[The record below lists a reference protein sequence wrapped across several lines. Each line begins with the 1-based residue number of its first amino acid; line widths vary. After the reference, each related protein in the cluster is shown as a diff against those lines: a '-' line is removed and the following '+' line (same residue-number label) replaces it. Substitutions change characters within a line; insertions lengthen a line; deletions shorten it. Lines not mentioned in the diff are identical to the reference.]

1 MQTTNIQE
9 SGSMSD
15 WIWTGILIFGA
26 MGLMLAV
33 MWITE
38 EGFTIL
44 EKKVKTISSKLSY
57 S

>member
-1 MQTTNIQE
+1 MIET
-9 SGSMSD
+9 S

-38 EGFTIL
+38 EGFQIL
-44 EKKVKTISSKLSY
+44 EKKVKTISSKFSY
-57 S
+57 P